1 MSTVRLRC
9 RLVGP
14 VALVAML
21 MASAG
26 LASSAGAALAPGYG
40 PVGSGFN
47 PGYTG
52 NDAGQ
57 VAVDDATGN
66 ILTTDTAG
74 ARVIVLA
81 PDVSPG
87 ATASA
92 LTEFAVLAPFG
103 IAVDQSTHAVY
114 VSEGGPTGQLER
126 FVSDGAPTPTYIAD
140 PTFTAIPLSNG
151 HAPIAVDPTT
161 HDVLVADGNQ
171 IKRFTASGM
180 LIRTLDGSN
189 TPTGAFRNVLDVK
202 AGATSTYVA
211 DYRGLPGTLI
221 GGDGKSR
228 IEQFDSQG
236 AYVRTI
242 AATDAPAILGVD
254 ADRDRLV
261 AVGRTGLNQNGAQLS
276 TFESGAVS
284 GITNAVPA
292 GGAYLSG
299 VAVDGG
305 VTQRAYVTVSALCC
319 GKFVYAFVP
328 APGAHADS
336 FTTADPRVAHLTGAV
351 NPEGKATTAHFE
363 YCSERDPCA
372 TDPSIAWTATPDFG
386 AGAGTAD
393 VAMVADIADLQPHT
407 QYQVRIAATDTE
419 TNDYSNTATVTT
431 ADAAPL
437 AVTGAVSDLSSTTAT
452 AAGTI
457 TPYGIQATYYFEYGE
472 TTSYGSRQPVDASGI
487 AGNGFTARAL
497 TRKISGLK
505 PSTTYHY
512 RIVGINSAGL
522 RVGADQTLVTDST
535 NTDVRG
541 YEMVSPVDKQGIAVD
556 SAFAGARTSDDGNAI
571 IYGTAKSSFP
581 GAQTAP
587 FVPRVL
593 GLRSDTGWTSTPL
606 ELPLENLEAG
616 HTLYFAVLAA
626 SSDARKALVLS
637 KDKLTDGAVQGG
649 WNLYIRQPGATP
661 DITFV
666 ASDNRLGG
674 LSGETGEFH
683 LVGVS
688 ADLRTTVFTSDN
700 KMWEA
705 VVGQGVS
712 LVSRLPDGTLPTDP
726 ALDPNGVFTD
736 VHQVSDDGSR
746 IYFNL
751 GAGGSGG
758 LYLRK
763 NGTVTVPISVSQR
776 PGAPSTPV
784 QALLIGASPDGRYVE
799 FTTACGCSV
808 DGLTPS
814 APDGPGIYRYD
825 TVLNELMY
833 LAPDLLS
840 TLAKIP
846 RPAQSSI
853 LFQDGAIYY
862 ARPGEVIKVADLT
875 DVALIMR
882 GSDDGRYF
890 VFTTG
895 SRLTSFDNTGH
906 LEAYRYDSLT
916 SELTC
921 VSCRGDAGPAMGG
934 VQLGV
939 SAVNDA
945 AFAGYKSRAVLN
957 NGTVFFDTLDPL
969 VGADING
976 TRDVY
981 EYRDG
986 RASLISR
993 GKLATTSQ
1001 FVDATSDGSNVFF
1014 TTDDRLVGQD
1024 QDSIVDEY
1032 DARIGGGLP
1041 SQSPPP
1047 GPTPCTAAECRES
1060 DSGPVTSAPSA
1071 SQSSASTG
1079 NVRPLVEKKAL
1090 KCKKGFA
1097 KKSVNGKQRCVKKS
1111 KPKVKAKAK
1120 KKSHKPAKRSKRS

>member
-92 LTEFAVLAPFG
+92 LTAFAALAPFG

-114 VSEGGPTGQLER
+114 VSEGGPASQLER
-126 FVSDGAPTPTYIAD
+126 FVSDGAPTPTYTAD

-151 HAPIAVDPTT
+151 HAPIAVDPST

-171 IKRFTASGM
+171 IKRFTASGV
-180 LIRTLDGSN
+180 LVRTLDGSN

-202 AGATSTYVA
+202 TGATSTYVA

-221 GGDGKSR
+221 DGDGKSR

-261 AVGRTGLNQNGAQLS
+261 AVGRSGLNQNGAQLS

-284 GITNAVPA
+284 GITNAVPP

-319 GKFVYAFVP
+319 GKFVYAFAP

-336 FTTADPRVAHLTGAV
+336 FTTTDPRAAHLTGAV

-372 TDPSIAWTATPDFG
+372 TDPSIAWTATADVSV
-386 AGAGTAD
+386 GAGTAD
-393 VAMVADIADLQPHT
+393 VAMSADITDLLPHT
-407 QYQVRIAATDTE
+407 KYRVRIAAVDTE
-419 TNDYSNTATVTT
+419 TGDYSNTATVPA
-431 ADAAPL
+431 ADSAPL
-437 AVTGAVSDLSSTTAT
+437 TVTGAVSDLSSTTAT
-452 AAGTI
+452 VAGTV
-457 TPYGIQATYYFEYGE
+457 TPYGIQTTYYFEYGE
-472 TTSYGSRQPVDASGI
+472 TTSYGSRQPIDASGI

-512 RIVGINSAGL
+512 RIVGINSTGPSAGS
-522 RVGADQTLVTDST
+522 DQTLVTDSGQAG
-535 NTDVRG
+535 VRG

-593 GLRSDTGWTSTPL
+593 GLRSDTGWDSTPL
-606 ELPLENLEAG
+606 ELPLENLSAG

-666 ASDNRLGG
+666 ASDPRLGI
-674 LSGETGEFH
+674 LSSESGEFN
-683 LVGVS
+683 LVGAS
-688 ADLRTTVFTSDN
+688 DDLRTTAF
-700 KMWEA
+700 MYAGAMYEA
-705 VVGQGVS
+705 TAGQGVS
-712 LVSRLPDGTLPTDP
+712 LVSRMPDETP
-726 ALDPNGVFTD
+726 ATQTTNGPNGLFTD
-736 VHQVSDDGSR
+736 YHQISADGSK
-746 IYFNL
+746 IYFTL
-751 GAGGSGG
+751 GSGGGSG
-758 LYLRK
+758 LFLRK
-763 NGTVTVPISVSQR
+763 NGSATVPISVSQR
-776 PGAPSTPV
+776 PGASNTPV
-784 QALLIGASPDGRYVE
+784 PATLIGASPDGRYVE
-799 FTTACGCSV
+799 FSTYCGCAV
-808 DGLTPS
+808 DGLTAS
-814 APDGPGIYRYD
+814 APDGPGFYRYD
-825 TVLNELMY
+825 TVSNELTY
-833 LAPDLLS
+833 LAPDVLS
-840 TLAKIP
+840 TGVRIS
-846 RPAQSSI
+846 RPAQNSI
-853 LFQDGAIYY
+853 LFQDGALYY
-862 ARPGEVIKVADLT
+862 ARAGEVAKVADLT

-895 SRLTSFDNTGH
+895 SRLTSYDNTGH
-906 LEAYRYDSLT
+906 IEAYRYDSLT

-921 VSCRGDAGPAMGG
+921 VSCRTDAGPAAGN
-934 VQLGV
+934 VQLGI
-939 SAVNDA
+939 SATNEA

-957 NGTVFFDTLDPL
+957 DGTVFFDTLDPL
-969 VGADING
+969 VGADTNG

-1001 FVDATSDGSNVFF
+1001 FVDATPDGSNVFF
-1014 TTDDRLVGQD
+1014 TTDDQLVGQD
-1024 QDSIVDEY
+1024 KDTIVDEY

-1060 DSGPVTSAPSA
+1060 DSGPVASTPSA

-1079 NVRPLVEKKAL
+1079 NVRPLVGKKAL
-1090 KCKKGFA
+1090 KCKKGFV
-1097 KKSVNGKQRCVKKS
+1097 KKSVKGKQRCVKKA
-1111 KPKVKAKAK
+1111 KPKVKAK
-1120 KKSHKPAKRSKRS
+1120 KSHRAAKRSKRS